1 MNAFRPHAPNPV
13 QARRAHPIRT
23 KHRTQH
29 AIRTKHRTPARPD
42 HSCHAA
48 HNHRYVNCCRVT
60 QLLDR
65 GRSHPLS
72 PDEVAA
78 HTPHTGAYAA
88 GSRRQLGVGDTRCS
102 AATGGRIRA

>member
-23 KHRTQH
+23 KHRTHHRTQH

-48 HNHRYVNCCRVT
+48 HNHRYVNYCRVT

-72 PDEVAA
+72 PTLTRRSGGAHAPHGRLRRRFAA
-78 HTPHTGAYAA
+78 ST
-88 GSRRQLGVGDTRCS
+88 RRRRHSL
-102 AATGGRIRA
+102 